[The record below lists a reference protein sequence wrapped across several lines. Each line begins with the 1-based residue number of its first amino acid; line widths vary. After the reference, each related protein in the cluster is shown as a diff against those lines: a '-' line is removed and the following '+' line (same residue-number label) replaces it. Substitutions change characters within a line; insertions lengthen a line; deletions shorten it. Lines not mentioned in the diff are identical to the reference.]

1 LEWVEITAKTVE
13 EATQSALEQLG
24 VDEAD
29 AQLDVLEE
37 PRPGLFGRMRGEA
50 RVRARVAPRE
60 QRPKQERRNRRGGGS
75 RSGGDT
81 GAVQG
86 GDGSRPAEVS
96 KPEGDRAR
104 ASAKPAASSEQQGS
118 TRSRSKEKT
127 VDDVV
132 TVAEQADIMQEF
144 LEGLLA
150 AFAIDGRVERE
161 TLDEDTIEL
170 GVTGSDLGL
179 LIGLKGQTL
188 VAVQELARTYLQRTA
203 TGTYQGRVRI
213 DVGGYRHRR
222 QEALQ
227 RFVGEVAE
235 AVRGSGAQRAL
246 EPMGPADRKVVHDTV
261 NELAGVR
268 TLSEGQDPRRRVVI
282 IPDGS

>member
-1 LEWVEITAKTVE
+1 
-13 EATQSALEQLG
+13 
-24 VDEAD
+24 
-29 AQLDVLEE
+29 
-37 PRPGLFGRMRGEA
+37 M
-50 RVRARVAPRE
+50 
-60 QRPKQERRNRRGGGS
+60 
-75 RSGGDT
+75 
-81 GAVQG
+81 
-86 GDGSRPAEVS
+86 
-96 KPEGDRAR
+96 
-104 ASAKPAASSEQQGS
+104 
-118 TRSRSKEKT
+118 
-127 VDDVV
+127 DDVV

-150 AFAIDGRVERE
+150 AFAIDGRVDRE